1 MGHKL
6 EKMREEYKNIPIPD
20 ELDMVVDNAIKQS
33 RKRKKRTPLKW
44 IGGSA
49 AAAIIFCSAVLT
61 NSAFA
66 HTLSDVPIVGSLV
79 KLITSVEY
87 KINYEHFQAD
97 LKTPA
102 IKNLKNKKLE
112 EGLNKKYLEENK
124 KLYEEFQKDIKEMK
138 EAGMEGHMGLD
149 TGYEVK
155 TDNKKIL
162 SIGRYVVNTAGSSST
177 TFTFDTIDKQKQ
189 LLITLPSLFKDDSYV
204 DVITANIKEQ
214 MIEQMKKPEDGKIY
228 WVNYPGGEEVMPGME
243 FKKIKKEQNFYI
255 NGDNKLVISFNK
267 YDVAPGYMGVPEFII
282 PTDAIQ
288 DVLVSNEY
296 IR

>member
-1 MGHKL
+1 MGREL

-20 ELDMVVDNAIKQS
+20 ELDLVVDKAIKQS
-33 RKRKKRTPLKW
+33 RNRKKRTPLKW

-49 AAAIIFCSAVLT
+49 AAAVIFCSVVLT

-66 HTLSDVPIVGSLV
+66 LTLSDVPIVGSLV

-87 KINYEHFQAD
+87 TINDDHFQAD
-97 LKTPA
+97 LKTPE

-124 KLYEEFQKDIKEMK
+124 KLYEDFQKDIKEMK
-138 EAGMEGHMGLD
+138 EAGMEGHMGID

-228 WVNYPGGEEVMPGME
+228 WVNYPGGQKLMPGME
-243 FKKIKKEQNFYI
+243 FKKIKKDQNFYI
-255 NGDNKLVISFNK
+255 NADNKLVISFNK

-296 IR
+296 IK